1 MRDQKYYREE
11 NKGRALLGC
20 NKGLTLIELLV
31 VVIII
36 GILASVAIPQFIRYQ
51 QRGYDATAKADAR
64 SYYKECVNSTMEG
77 QDLEWYINDKLP
89 PGYGGMK
96 PINGF
101 FVYVPWWAEFPV
113 FCNAAFKHPR
123 GKTTY
128 RLDSEGYINQE

>member
-1 MRDQKYYREE
+1 MRDLKDHQAEGKNPTILRS
-11 NKGRALLGC
+11 

-31 VVIII
+31 VIIII
-36 GILASVAIPQFIRYQ
+36 GILASVAIPQFIHYQ
-51 QRGYDATAKADAR
+51 QRGYDATAKADAKN
-64 SYYKECVNSTMEG
+64 YYKECINNTMEM
-77 QDLEWYINDKLP
+77 QDIEWYIDDKLP

-128 RLDSEGYINQE
+128 RLDSDGYINQE

>member
-1 MRDQKYYREE
+1 MREPKDHQAESKRWTI
-11 NKGRALLGC
+11 LGY
-20 NKGLTLIELLV
+20 NNGLTLIELLV
-31 VVIII
+31 VVVII

-51 QRGYDATAKADAR
+51 QRGYDATAKSDAR
-64 SYYKECVNSTMEG
+64 NYYKECVNSTMEG
-77 QDLEWYINDKLP
+77 QDIEWYINDKLP

-96 PINGF
+96 PIDGF

-128 RLDSEGYINQE
+128 RLDSEGYVNQE